1 MKIRKPLFC
10 ALTMCSLFLGS
21 AQAQSSDNGDGTFTN
36 PMLWSD
42 VPDPDVIRVDDNFYL
57 VSTTMHLMP
66 GAPVMRSKDLVNWLG
81 NGKLFVRPSDRYP
94 QLRHGRMYRLRTR
107 AMGDFTPLL

>member
-42 VPDPDVIRVDDNFYL
+42 VHSVIITADITLIFRPTTSLSEVMYILPPTLLKRNGNWFPACRIF
-57 VSTTMHLMP
+57 TMHPCFSMMTD
-66 GAPVMRSKDLVNWLG
+66 VYMFIMEQDNSV
-81 NGKLFVRPSDRYP
+81 S
-94 QLRHGRMYRLRTR
+94 
-107 AMGDFTPLL
+107 

>member
-57 VSTTMHLMP
+57 VSTTMH
-66 GAPVMRSKDLVNWLG
+66 
-81 NGKLFVRPSDRYP
+81 
-94 QLRHGRMYRLRTR
+94 
-107 AMGDFTPLL
+107 FTPLL